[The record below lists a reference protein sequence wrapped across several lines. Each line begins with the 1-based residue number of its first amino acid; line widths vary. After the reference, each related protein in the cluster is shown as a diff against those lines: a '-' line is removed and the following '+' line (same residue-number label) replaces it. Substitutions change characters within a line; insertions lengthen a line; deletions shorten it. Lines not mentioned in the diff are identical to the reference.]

1 MKKLRMS
8 GSALLIKQIANR
20 KISNGELKMIKD
32 EIREHLEV
40 VGALNDELLA
50 HLEEAIEWSV
60 ASLKKGGKLL
70 FCGNGGSAADAQHL
84 AAEFVV
90 RFQKER
96 AALAAIALTT
106 DASALTAAGND
117 YAFEEVFSRQVEALG
132 REGDILFAIST
143 SGTSANVVR
152 AAEAARSKGVQVV
165 SITGAKESP
174 LGKLAD
180 IKLRMPSTKT
190 SRIQECYFLLGHI
203 LCGQIEDRLFEE

>member
-1 MKKLRMS
+1 
-8 GSALLIKQIANR
+8 
-20 KISNGELKMIKD
+20 MIKD

-50 HLEEAIEWSV
+50 HLEEAIERSV

-152 AAEAARSKGVQVV
+152 AAEAARGKGVQVV

-180 IKLRMPSTKT
+180 IELRMPSTKT

>member
-1 MKKLRMS
+1 
-8 GSALLIKQIANR
+8 
-20 KISNGELKMIKD
+20 MIKD

-50 HLEEAIEWSV
+50 HLEEAIERSV

>member
-1 MKKLRMS
+1 
-8 GSALLIKQIANR
+8 
-20 KISNGELKMIKD
+20 MIRD

-50 HLEEAIEWSV
+50 HLEEAIERSV

-152 AAEAARSKGVQVV
+152 AAEVARGKGVEVV